1 MNEQPN
7 KKDNLGPLVFGA
19 ILVGIGVLF
28 LVINLVP
35 FLSVAKLW
43 PLFMLIPVGLM
54 AATYFQDRKKS
65 EGVILP
71 VIILLFFCGYFLW
84 LNFTS
89 WGNVGET
96 WPNFLIGPGLG
107 FLGLFLVSKKWEY
120 LIPSFILLILAAV
133 FYAAIIENTIMVGI
147 LLIAMGAILIGRYF
161 FSPRRDAEDQ

>member
-1 MNEQPN
+1 MARLQIS
-7 KKDNLGPLVFGA
+7 LT
-19 ILVGIGVLF
+19 
-28 LVINLVP
+28 
-35 FLSVAKLW
+35 
-43 PLFMLIPVGLM
+43 
-54 AATYFQDRKKS
+54 AATIGFKHTCHRSYFQDRKKS

-71 VIILLFFCGYFLW
+71 VVILLFFCGYFLW

-96 WPNFLIGPGLG
+96 WPNFLVGPGLG

-147 LLIAMGAILIGRYF
+147 LLIAMGAILIGRYL
-161 FSPRRDAEDQ
+161 FSQKESSGSTEDQ